1 MRPGLVTKRPSELAG
16 TVLESEAEAVPLKAF
31 PLAVEFIL
39 AKISETGKALHKI

>member
-1 MRPGLVTKRPSELAG
+1 MSPGLVTKRPSELAG
-16 TVLESEAEAVPLKAF
+16 TVLESEAEPLKAF